1 MKDFLID
8 FAEYLIALWEFFW
21 PNRWDV
27 FLFIGMLIY
36 RKELY
41 VALAGGNGKL
51 QMDEI
56 GKGLILLIFY
66 LSFNAERER
75 LDLASNVFPE
85 SYWFAI
91 IGGVFLIAGLKGAS
105 DYFKYKSRKEDDKPE
120 L

>member
-1 MKDFLID
+1 MKDFIID
-8 FAEYLIALWEFFW
+8 FSEYLIVLFNFLW
-21 PNRWDV
+21 PHRWDV

-36 RKELY
+36 RKELF

-51 QMDEI
+51 QMDEV

-75 LDLASNVFPE
+75 TDLANNVFPE

-91 IGGVFLIAGLKGAS
+91 IGGVFLIAGLKGAH
-105 DYFKYKSRKEDDKPE
+105 DYFKYRKEKDKQADV
-120 L
+120 

>member
-1 MKDFLID
+1 MKELLVDFVQ
-8 FAEYLIALWEFFW
+8 YLMALWGFLW
-21 PNRWDV
+21 PNRVDI
-27 FLFIGMLIY
+27 FLFIATMIY
-36 RKELY
+36 RKELFS
-41 VALAGGNGKL
+41 ALAGGNGKL

-105 DYFKYKSRKEDDKPE
+105 DYFKHKKKEDK
-120 L
+120 

>member
-1 MKDFLID
+1 MKELLVDFVQ
-8 FAEYLIALWEFFW
+8 YLMAVFSVFW
-21 PNRWDV
+21 PHRWDI
-27 FLFIGMLIY
+27 FLFITMLIY

-41 VALAGGNGKL
+41 TALAGGNGHI

-56 GKGLILLIFY
+56 GKGLILIIFY

-75 LDLASNVFPE
+75 ADLSRNVFPE

-105 DYFKYKSRKEDDKPE
+105 DYFKHKKKEDK
-120 L
+120 